1 MLRHAAPAVVAAC
14 LAIVGF
20 LWTGTAGAQTPGAR
34 YSVSGATYV
43 GGAAT
48 ADGKGYWTVD
58 QTGHVTGFGDAT
70 SYAQSGGQP
79 SGFRV
84 VGFAARHDRTGY
96 YEVGPDG
103 SVAAFG
109 GAASYGSMFAK
120 PLWLPIV
127 GIAVTP
133 DDHGYW
139 LVASDGGIFS
149 FGDAHFY
156 GSTGGMRLNQPV
168 VGMSSTATGKGYWLV
183 ASDGGIFSFGDA
195 HFYGST
201 GALHLVRPVL
211 AMTATPTGKG
221 YWLVASDGGIFTFGD
236 AAFRGSLGGAPR
248 VHPIVGMSPTATSLG
263 YWMFSDDGDV
273 VGFGDALFY
282 GSVTRAPPGTASIVF
297 PYQNKAVASPSTWWS
312 QDAGVDVPP
321 LHGECGNAAVIV
333 ASAAGT
339 IVHEGINGFG
349 PDAPVLQVASGP
361 LAGRYIYYGH
371 TLGDLVKV
379 GDHVTAG
386 QPITHVGCGI
396 VGNSSGPHIEIGI
409 SEPGGWYVPPIHA
422 TSQEM
427 WNMLIA
433 ADAS

>member
-1 MLRHAAPAVVAAC
+1 LLIAVS
-14 LAIVGF
+14 GF
-20 LWTGTAGAQTPGAR
+20 LTAGLAGAR
-34 YSVSGATYV
+34 PSSNRGQPLLAGRAYV

-48 ADGKGYWTVD
+48 ADGKGYWAVD
-58 QTGHVTGFGDAT
+58 SAGNVTGFGDAKPYT
-70 SYAQSGGQP
+70 QSGGNP
-79 SGFRV
+79 SGFGV
-84 VGFAARHDRTGY
+84 VGFAARHDATGY
-96 YEVGPDG
+96 YEVGADG

-109 GAASYGSMFAK
+109 AAVSYGSMAGR

-133 DDHGYW
+133 TNRGYW

-149 FGDAHFY
+149 FGDARFY
-156 GSTGGMRLNQPV
+156 GSTGNMRLNQPV
-168 VGMSSTATGKGYWLV
+168 VGMSSTITGNGYWLV

-201 GALHLVRPVL
+201 GALRLVRPVL
-211 AMTATPTGKG
+211 AMTATPTGHG

-248 VHPIVGMSPTATSLG
+248 VHPIVGMTPTHSALG
-263 YWMFSDDGDV
+263 YWMFSNDGDV

-282 GSVTRAPPGTASIVF
+282 GSITRAPPGTASIVF
-297 PYQNKAVASPSTWWS
+297 PFQNKAIAAPSTWWS
-312 QDAGVDVPP
+312 QDAGVDVSGRH
-321 LHGECGNAAVIV
+321 LECGNAAVIV
-333 ASAAGT
+333 ASASGT
-339 IVHEGINGFG
+339 IVREGIDGFG
-349 PDAPVLQVASGP
+349 PDAPVLLIDSGP
-361 LAGRYIYYGH
+361 LKNRYIYYGH

-379 GDHVTAG
+379 GDHVSAG

-409 SEPGGWYVPPIHA
+409 SEPGGWYVPPIYA

-427 WNMLIA
+427 WDMLIA
-433 ADAS
+433 SAAP